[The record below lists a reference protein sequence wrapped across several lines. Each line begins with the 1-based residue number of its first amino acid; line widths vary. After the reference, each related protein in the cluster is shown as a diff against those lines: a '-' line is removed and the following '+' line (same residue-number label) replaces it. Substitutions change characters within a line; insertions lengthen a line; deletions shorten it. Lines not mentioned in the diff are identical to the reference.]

1 MVLPAGSI
9 RRKPAE
15 RTMADRLITHLARGT
30 CALLLFAAVQGA
42 ALAGDQQE
50 LVDAADLTL
59 SNLLRDPNM
68 SWLQYNFYRAKAV
81 IIAPV
86 LVKAGFIF
94 GGSGGRAVAVAL
106 DPQTGKWSGPAFY
119 TLATASVGF
128 QAGISVSEVVT
139 LVMTEKGMN
148 SLLSPS
154 AKLGGDASITAGPV
168 GVGASSALLADF
180 ISFSRSKGLYG
191 GLNLD
196 GTVVAISNEWNGYYY
211 KEGVLPPDILIRGTV
226 HNAGADKLLEDVA
239 RAAAVK

>member
-1 MVLPAGSI
+1 
-9 RRKPAE
+9 
-15 RTMADRLITHLARGT
+15 MADRFFPHLARGVY
-30 CALLLFAAVQGA
+30 ALLLFAAVQGA

-68 SWLQYNFYRAKAV
+68 SWLQYNFDRAKAV
-81 IIAPV
+81 MIAPV
-86 LVKAGFIF
+86 VVKAGFIF
-94 GGSGGRAVAVAL
+94 GGSGGRAVTVAR

-119 TLATASVGF
+119 ILATASFGF

-139 LVMTEKGMN
+139 LVMTEKGLS

-191 GLNLD
+191 GVNLD
-196 GTVVAISNEWNGYYY
+196 GTVVTIANDWNGYYY
-211 KEGVLPPDILIRGTV
+211 KEGVLPPDILIRATV

-239 RAAAVK
+239 RAVAAAAK

>member
-1 MVLPAGSI
+1 
-9 RRKPAE
+9 
-15 RTMADRLITHLARGT
+15 MADKLITHLARGAY
-30 CALLLFAAVQGA
+30 ALLLFAAVQGA
-42 ALAGDQQE
+42 ALAGDQQD

-68 SWLQYNFYRAKAV
+68 SWLQYNFDRAKAV
-81 IIAPV
+81 MIAPV
-86 LVKAGFIF
+86 VVKAGFIF
-94 GGSGGRAVAVAL
+94 GGSGGRAVTVAR

-119 TLATASVGF
+119 ILATASVGF
-128 QAGISVSEVVT
+128 QAGISVSEVV
-139 LVMTEKGMN
+139 MTERGLN

-196 GTVVAISNEWNGYYY
+196 GTVVTISNEWNGYYY
-211 KEGVLPPDILIRGTV
+211 KEGVLPPDILVRGTV
-226 HNAGADKLLEDVA
+226 RNAGADKLLDDVA
-239 RAAAVK
+239 RAAAAAVPK

>member
-1 MVLPAGSI
+1 MPYKI
-9 RRKPAE
+9 MPY
-15 RTMADRLITHLARGT
+15 LARGLRV
-30 CALLLFAAVQGA
+30 LLLFAAVQGV
-42 ALAGDQQE
+42 ALAQRTDQQE
-50 LVDAADLTL
+50 LVDAADQSL

-68 SWLQYNFYRAKAV
+68 SWLQYNFDRAKAV

-86 LVKAGFIF
+86 VVKAGFIF
-94 GGSGGRAVAVAL
+94 GGSGGRAVTVAR
-106 DPQTGKWSGPAFY
+106 DPTTGKWSGPAFY
-119 TLATASVGF
+119 TLATASLGF

-139 LVMTEKGMN
+139 LVMTERGLN

-196 GTVVAISNEWNGYYY
+196 GTVVAISNDWNGYYY
-211 KEGVLPPDILIRGTV
+211 KEGVLPPDILIRSTV

-239 RAAAVK
+239 RAAAAK